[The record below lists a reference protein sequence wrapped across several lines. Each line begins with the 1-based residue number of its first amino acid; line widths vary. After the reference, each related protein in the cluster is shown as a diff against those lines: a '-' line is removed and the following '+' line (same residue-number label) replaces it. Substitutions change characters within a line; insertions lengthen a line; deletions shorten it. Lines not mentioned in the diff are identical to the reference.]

1 MAQLSEKLNRKLM
14 IGNRMIHNRLLLSPM
29 AGLTHIALRELVS
42 SYGGYGLLF
51 TEMCNARAL
60 PQENRHLSPVF
71 RWRNEE
77 LAHLVCQLFGS
88 DPMVMAQAARR
99 VEQEGFFGV
108 DLNFG
113 CSVSA
118 ICRKNCGAALLKDP
132 NRAVNIVTAVRQA
145 VSIPVF
151 VKFRSGWQDDHRPPP
166 QQAVELAARFEE
178 AGADAL
184 VFHPRL
190 APDRRSRPPRREH
203 ITQIKAAVSIPV
215 FGNGNVFDID
225 DASIMLRET
234 GCDGLA
240 LGRIAVA
247 RPWVFAAFTRKFRP
261 ADTVYHDS
269 ALQMARLLSMYFD
282 DVTALKRF
290 KKYALYFS
298 ANFTFGHALYHR
310 LCKADTMEQIKTNL
324 NDLFITL
331 PQRSARPN
339 LSRFS

>member
-1 MAQLSEKLNRKLM
+1 MAQLSEKLNQKLI
-14 IGNRMIHNRLLLSPM
+14 IGNRVIHNRLLLSPM

-42 SYGGYGLLF
+42 SYGGHGLLF

-77 LAHLVCQLFGS
+77 LGHLVCQLFGS
-88 DPMVMAQAARR
+88 NPIVMAQAARR

-113 CSVSA
+113 CSVST

-132 NRAVNIVTAVRQA
+132 DRAVKIVTAVRQA
-145 VSIPVF
+145 VSIPLF

-166 QQAVELAARFEE
+166 QQAVELAVRFEE

-190 APDRRSRPPRREH
+190 APDRRSRPPRWEH
-203 ITQIKAAVSIPV
+203 IAQIKSAISIPV
-215 FGNGNVFDID
+215 FGNGNIFDID
-225 DASIMLRET
+225 DATIMLNKT

-247 RPWVFAAFTRKFRP
+247 RPWIFAVFTQNFRP
-261 ADTVYHDS
+261 AYIVYRDS
-269 ALQMARLLSMYFD
+269 AVQMAHLLSRYFD
-282 DVTALKRF
+282 DTAAIKRF
-290 KKYALYFS
+290 KKYAVYFS

-310 LCKADTMEQIKTNL
+310 LCHADTMSQIETNL
-324 NDLFITL
+324 TEMFIKH
-331 PQRSARPN
+331 PQLSARPN
-339 LSRFS
+339 LSRFF